1 MATITVRNLPD
12 EVRDRMRVEAA
23 KNGRSMEEEARQY
36 LARGYTPRR
45 SLEDVMKRLDALNAK
60 YPEPPN
66 AKILMSEA
74 HIADSRIEV
83 LFEEG
88 VISLEEK
95 LGWQARIDARS
106 VTLDEVEAFFRSRWP
121 WSEKS

>member
-1 MATITVRNLPD
+1 
-12 EVRDRMRVEAA
+12 MRVEAA

>member
-1 MATITVRNLPD
+1 MATVTIRNLPD
-12 EVRDRMRVEAA
+12 EVRDRMRIEAA
-23 KNGRSMEEEARQY
+23 KNGRSMEEEARQF
-36 LARGYTPRR
+36 LSRGYAPRR
-45 SLEDVMKRLDALNAK
+45 PIEEVLKRLDALNAK

-66 AKILMSEA
+66 AKMLMSEA
-74 HIADSRIEV
+74 HVADSRIEV

-95 LGWQARIDARS
+95 LGWQTRIDARS
-106 VTLDEVEAFFRSRWP
+106 VTLGEVEAFFRSRWP